1 MARTLPVKPRIL
13 FASLSVP
20 GRGGSST
27 AAYDLFTRMG
37 NDGGTVHFLNLV
49 EARQAALVECT
60 YGPAAGNPRALPNV
74 HTHWLPRGLP
84 APQPELTALVEALDP
99 DVIIGVGWIAAGALL
114 RAAPGRRTAL
124 LTGSCRSAQDYVTSG
139 RARNVMSLIGK
150 LRASRDMPLRLSEGE
165 RDVYRSCS
173 LVLTHSPQTCEL
185 VQRFFPRALGK
196 IYPEVFWFAEW
207 ICDGARAWTQQ
218 ARSFDQRDIDVL
230 FVATTWSRREKNY
243 PLVNAL
249 ARRFRHAA
257 VHVVGE
263 ASGLPRSVTYH
274 GFVAERERLF
284 DLLGR
289 ARCVVCPS
297 LMDAAPGVLFEAAV
311 LGCNL
316 VASRNCGNW
325 ELCHPDLLAD
335 PFLLERFV
343 VCIDRAVRRK
353 YEDRL
358 DRFLV
363 PSSYDSLVR
372 TIAAFADPFEAR
384 PER

>member
-1 MARTLPVKPRIL
+1 MKPRVL

-20 GRGGSST
+20 GMGGSST
-27 AAYDLFTRMG
+27 AAYDLFTRMCE
-37 NDGGTVHFLNLV
+37 DGGTAHFLNLV
-49 EARQAALVECT
+49 EEQRAALVEFT
-60 YGPAAGNPRALPNV
+60 YGPAAGNPGALPNV
-74 HTHWLPRGLP
+74 HNYWLPRDFS

-114 RAAPGRRTAL
+114 RAAPGRRTVL
-124 LTGSCRSAQDYVTSG
+124 LTGSCRSAQDYVTTG
-139 RARNVMSLIGK
+139 RAKDVVSLIDT
-150 LRASRDMPLRLSEGE
+150 LRASPDMALRQSEGE
-165 RDVYRSCS
+165 RDVYQSCG
-173 LVLTHSPQTCEL
+173 LVLTHSSQTFEL

-207 ICDGARAWTQQ
+207 ICDGARMWAHR

-230 FVATTWSRREKNY
+230 FIATRWSRREKNS
-243 PLVNAL
+243 PLMQAL
-249 ARRFRHAA
+249 ARRFRQAA
-257 VHVVGE
+257 VHVVGD
-263 ASGLPRSVTYH
+263 ASGLPPSVTHH

-311 LGCNL
+311 LGCNV

-325 ELCHPDLLAD
+325 EVCHPDLLAD
-335 PFLLERFV
+335 PCELERFAD
-343 VCIDRAVRRK
+343 CIERALGRK
-353 YEDRL
+353 YQDQL

-372 TIAAFADPFEAR
+372 TIAAFASPFEAR
-384 PER
+384 PGR

>member
-1 MARTLPVKPRIL
+1 MKPRVL

-20 GRGGSST
+20 GMGGSST

-37 NDGGTVHFLNLV
+37 EDGGTVHFLNLV
-49 EARQAALVECT
+49 EQHRAALVECN

-74 HTHWLPRGLP
+74 HNHWLPRGFL
-84 APQPELTALVEALDP
+84 APQPELSALVGALDP
-99 DVIIGVGWIAAGALL
+99 DIIIGVGWIAAGALL

-124 LTGSCRSAQDYVTSG
+124 LTGSCRSAQDYVTAG
-139 RARNVMSLIGK
+139 RAKNVVSLIGK
-150 LRASRDMPLRLSEGE
+150 LRASRDMSLRLSAGE
-165 RDVYRSCS
+165 RDVYQSCN

-207 ICDGARAWTQQ
+207 ICDGARVWTHH

-230 FVATTWSRREKNY
+230 FIATDWSRREKNF
-243 PLVNAL
+243 PLLKAL
-249 ARRFRHAA
+249 ARRFCHAT

-263 ASGLPRSVTYH
+263 ASGLPPSVTHH

-311 LGCNL
+311 LGCNV
-316 VASRNCGNW
+316 VASGNCGNW

-335 PFLLERFV
+335 PFELERFAD
-343 VCIDRAVRRK
+343 CIDRAVRRK

-358 DRFLV
+358 DRFLA
-363 PSSYDSLVR
+363 PSSYDSFVR
-372 TIAAFADPFEAR
+372 TIAAFASPFEAR